1 MSNLDIALNGFAL
14 AMQPANFFYIVL
26 GCFLGTVVG
35 ILPGLGP
42 SAGMA
47 LLIPV
52 VFGMEPSSAL
62 MMIAAIY
69 YGAMYGGS
77 ATSILL
83 NTPGESSSVM
93 TTLDG
98 YQMAKRGR
106 AGAALAVAA
115 IGSFIAGTIGII
127 LLSVL
132 ARPLAQLALQFGPPE
147 YFTLMVFAM
156 LSAAALGGR
165 SVARGLLSLLVGLI
179 ISTIGIDLQSG
190 LPRFTGG
197 QAQLLDGVD
206 FIFAAVGLFA
216 LSEVFV
222 SLENH
227 FRTRV
232 EVVRIQGKLW
242 LTREE
247 WRRSVFPILRGTGI
261 GFIKG
266 VLPGGGAT
274 IATMLSY
281 SVERALSKDRRKFG
295 TGMIE
300 GVAGPEAAN
309 NAATAGSMVPLLALG
324 LPGSGATAV
333 LLGAFVILGVQPGPL
348 LMSQHPDLFWGLVNS
363 MYIGNIVL
371 FVMNLPLIFLFVQLL
386 RVPTGILFPLIIA
399 ISSIGV
405 FAVNGSAFDL
415 YLVFG
420 FGLLGYAFRKL
431 DIPSAPLV
439 LALVLGGLM
448 EQSFRQSMTISG
460 AELSI
465 FASSGI
471 AIFFLVLS
479 VVALLAALLVP
490 VYVKARAERGEIAG
504 TLQQESGT

>member
-1 MSNLDIALNGFAL
+1 MNGSQLALDGLLVAL
-14 AMQPANFFYIVL
+14 QPVNILYIVV

-47 LLIPV
+47 LLIPI
-52 VFGMEPSSAL
+52 VFGMDPTSAL

-83 NTPGESSSVM
+83 NTPGEASSVM

-98 YQMAKRGR
+98 FQMAKAGR
-106 AGAALAVAA
+106 AGAALAVSA
-115 IGSFIAGTIGII
+115 IGSFIAGTIGIV
-127 LLSVL
+127 LLSL
-132 ARPLAQLALQFGPPE
+132 LSKPLAKLALEFGPPE
-147 YFTLMVFAM
+147 YFTLMVFSM
-156 LSAAALGGR
+156 LSAASLGGR
-165 SVARGLLSLLVGLI
+165 TVSRGLLSMLLGLVI
-179 ISTIGIDLQSG
+179 ATIGIDLQSG
-190 LPRFTGG
+190 MPRFTGG
-197 QAQLLDGVD
+197 YPQLLDGVD
-206 FIFAAVGLFA
+206 FILAAVGLFA

-222 SLENH
+222 NLEDH
-227 FRTRV
+227 FRNPAQLVGIKGR
-232 EVVRIQGKLW
+232 LW

-247 WRRSVFPILRGTGI
+247 WGRSVFPILRGTVI
-261 GFIKG
+261 GFFKG
-266 VLPGGGAT
+266 VLPGGGAS

-281 SVERALSKDRRKFG
+281 SLERAISKDKAKFG

-333 LLGAFVILGVQPGPL
+333 LLGAFVILGIQPGPL
-348 LMSQHPDLFWGLVNS
+348 MINQHPELFWGLVNS
-363 MYIGNIVL
+363 MYVGNIVL
-371 FVMNLPLIFLFVQLL
+371 FIMNLPLIVLFVQLL

-405 FAVNGSAFDL
+405 FAVNGSVFDL
-415 YLVFG
+415 YIVFG

-431 DIPSAPLV
+431 DIPTAPLV
-439 LALVLGGLM
+439 LALVLGGMM

-460 AELSI
+460 ADLSI
-465 FASSGI
+465 FVSSSLCI
-471 AIFFLVLS
+471 LFLVLS
-479 VVALLAALLVP
+479 VLAVSASLLLP
-490 VYVKARAERGEIAG
+490 FIARRWKEASLGGDAIDA
-504 TLQQESGT
+504 

>member
-1 MSNLDIALNGFAL
+1 MDEANFINGFLVAL
-14 AMQPANFFYIVL
+14 QPANLLYIVI
-26 GCFLGTVVG
+26 GCFLGTIVG

-47 LLIPV
+47 LLIPI
-52 VFGMEPSSAL
+52 VFGMDPTSAL
-62 MMIAAIY
+62 IMIAAIY

-83 NTPGESSSVM
+83 NTPGEASSVM

-98 YQMAKRGR
+98 FQMAKNGR
-106 AGAALAVAA
+106 AGAALAVSA
-115 IGSFIAGTIGII
+115 IGSFIAGTVGIV
-127 LLSVL
+127 LLSL
-132 ARPLAQLALQFGPPE
+132 LSKPLAQLALQFGPPE
-147 YFTLMVFAM
+147 YFTLMVFSM
-156 LSAAALGGR
+156 LSAASLGGR
-165 SVARGLLSLLVGLI
+165 TVARGMLSMLLGLVI
-179 ISTIGIDLQSG
+179 ATIGIDLQG
-190 LPRFTGG
+190 GMPRFTGG
-197 QAQLLDGVD
+197 FPQLLDGVD
-206 FIFAAVGLFA
+206 FILAAVGLFA

-222 SLENH
+222 NLEDH
-227 FRTRV
+227 FRNPTELVGIKGR
-232 EVVRIQGKLW
+232 LW

-247 WRRSVFPILRGTGI
+247 WRRSVFPIIRGTII
-261 GFIKG
+261 GFVKG
-266 VLPGGGAT
+266 VLPGGGAS

-281 SVERALSKDRRKFG
+281 SLERTISKDKAKFG

-333 LLGAFVILGVQPGPL
+333 LLGAFVILGIQPGP
-348 LMSQHPDLFWGLVNS
+348 MMISQHQDLFWGLVNS

-386 RVPTGILFPLIIA
+386 RVPTGILFPLVIA

-405 FAVNGSAFDL
+405 FAVNNSVFDL
-415 YLVFG
+415 YIVFG

-431 DIPSAPLV
+431 DVPTAPLV
-439 LALVLGGLM
+439 LALVLGGMM

-460 AELSI
+460 ADLSI
-465 FASSGI
+465 FLSSGLCI
-471 AIFFLVLS
+471 MFLALS
-479 VVALLAALLVP
+479 VFALAAALLLP
-490 VYVKARAERGEIAG
+490 VLAKMRGTGALTG
-504 TLQQESGT
+504 DTVDV